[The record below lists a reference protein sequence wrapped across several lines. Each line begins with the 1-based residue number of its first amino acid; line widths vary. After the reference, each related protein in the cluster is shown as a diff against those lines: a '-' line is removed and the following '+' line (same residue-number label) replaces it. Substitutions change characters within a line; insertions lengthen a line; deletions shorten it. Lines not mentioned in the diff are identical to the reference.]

1 MWACSVTRGLR
12 GSGVRPELEPGRAV
26 GHGHWQGAVS
36 QMCTAACALAGAAP
50 SAGIA
55 CFLIS
60 LVGCSLVAS
69 SATTVAFVF
78 LVLGESSTW
87 LGEGQMFG
95 RRASSSSVR
104 GAGGPAGRAGSAGG
118 RLGWDSPDQSV
129 GAPAPTST
137 PTSTL

>member
-1 MWACSVTRGLR
+1 
-12 GSGVRPELEPGRAV
+12 
-26 GHGHWQGAVS
+26 
-36 QMCTAACALAGAAP
+36 MCTAACALAGAAP

-87 LGEGQMFG
+87 LLGEGQMFG